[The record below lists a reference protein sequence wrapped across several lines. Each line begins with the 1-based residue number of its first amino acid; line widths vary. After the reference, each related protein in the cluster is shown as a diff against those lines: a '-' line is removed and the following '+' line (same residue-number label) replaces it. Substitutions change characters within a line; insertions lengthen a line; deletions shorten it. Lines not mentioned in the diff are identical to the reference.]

1 MKTMRANELFEE
13 IHSGEIKE
21 GTKIKVF
28 NELTGSYVTTIS
40 YKDGRLNWQAGE
52 FDTSFLCSID
62 IVFVIEENKEIE
74 EFKTEYTM
82 RQMDIQFE
90 SKINELVRAVNKLNK
105 EREEK

>member
-1 MKTMRANELFEE
+1 MKTMKANELFEE
-13 IHSGEIKE
+13 IHGGEIKE

-62 IVFVIEENKEIE
+62 IVFVIEENKEIKE
-74 EFKTEYTM
+74 LDYKIESTNLDIYITENKN
-82 RQMDIQFE
+82 
-90 SKINELVRAVNKLNK
+90 KINEIIRKINK